1 MPAVLDPS
9 GFQISAVIR
18 TVDGLKVN
26 LWTADSGSNES
37 SVNLPA
43 PSGGLGGFG
52 GSSDSLVDLSG
63 MDLPYVE
70 SVDVELTLGLSARV
84 TMVFA
89 CPFEI
94 GQRLLETNLFKMG
107 NQIEVQI
114 GYPRLGRFTP
124 WVSAQTSKPSI
135 RINGDEGLTVTING
149 DGGSFAALRG
159 VSNKVYTGKS
169 YQDIIKEI
177 ADSNKWAA
185 KFPGDVGFTVVG
197 EDSGNEEENR
207 LTKVRNSV
215 SQGGLSDW
223 FFIQKMAR
231 AAGCDAFLAPNED
244 GKRTIY
250 VQLRKDALQQ
260 PPKLRMLMR
269 GNPDFITSFPIL
281 NFESESEGVYLP
293 GSAQNVKSRDIEPDT
308 GKTLEFVADALS
320 TFEASLGDAGVPSD
334 ASVQVEDEQS
344 KIFSA
349 SGNQRSGEY
358 VNTSARD
365 PRGIEEVAQSH
376 RDESTF
382 RGGVTGNITTYG
394 IPELFP
400 GEVVQVLG
408 LGVFNANYYIERLTW
423 SANSSEFMSR
433 LICINNA
440 SAGGIVEKLFL
451 EEPASTNTEQ
461 VSESSEAEGGGS
473 IIVEPKTEG
482 V

>member
-26 LWTADSGSNES
+26 LWMDNSGTSES
-37 SVNLPA
+37 SINLPA
-43 PSGGLGGFG
+43 PAGGLGGFG

-84 TMVFA
+84 TMSFA

-94 GQRLLETNLFKMG
+94 GQRLLETNLFKIG
-107 NQIEVQI
+107 NFVEVQI

-124 WVSAQTSKPSI
+124 WISAQMSKPSI

-177 ADSNKWAA
+177 ADSHKWATSM
-185 KFPGDVGFTVVG
+185 PGDVGFDVESVLSSVSG
-197 EDSGNEEENR
+197 ENA
-207 LTKVRNSV
+207 LTKTRQSV

-231 AAGCDAFLAPNED
+231 SAGCDAFLAPNED

-250 VQLRKDALQQ
+250 VQLRKDALKQQ
-260 PPKLRMLMR
+260 PRLSMVMR

-281 NFESESEGVYLP
+281 NFESEAEGVYLP
-293 GSAQNVKSRDIEPDT
+293 GSAQNVKSRDIDPDT
-308 GKTLEFVADALS
+308 GNTLETVADALS
-320 TFEASLGDAGVPSD
+320 TLEASLGDAGVPSD
-334 ASVQVEDEQS
+334 SAVQVEGEQS
-344 KIFSA
+344 KLFSTDG
-349 SGNQRSGEY
+349 SQRSGEY

-365 PRGIEEVAQSH
+365 PRGIEEVAQAH

-400 GEVVQVLG
+400 GEIVQVLG
-408 LGVFNANYYIERLTW
+408 LGIFNANYYVERLTW
-423 SANSSEFMSR
+423 SANTSEFMSR

-440 SAGGIVEKLFL
+440 SASEVFDSVFL

-473 IIVEPKTEG
+473 IIVEPKREG